1 MADEKKLPTRAQDFS
16 GWYNELV
23 VRAELADYAPV
34 RGCMVIRPNG
44 YGIWERMQ
52 RQLDDMFKETGHQNA
67 YFPLLIPQS
76 FLQKEAQHV
85 EGFAPETAVVTHGG
99 GKELDEPLVIRPTSE
114 TIIYSMFAKWVQSYR
129 DLPLLINQ
137 WANVV
142 RWEMRTR
149 LFLRTLEFLWQE
161 GHTAHATEAEAEEE
175 TRRMLGVYR
184 DFMEGWMAM
193 PVVTGRKSES
203 EKFAGALRTYSC
215 EAMMQDNKALQA
227 GTSHN
232 LGQNFARAFDLTFQ
246 TEAGEL
252 DFAWNTSW
260 GVSTRMVGGLVM
272 THGDDNGL
280 VTPPL
285 LAPIEVVIV
294 PIYRTDEDRERVI
307 AAAMKIKESLGAW
320 ERRSP
325 ARLRIHVDAREGI
338 KPGAKYYEWELR
350 GIPLRMEIGPRD
362 LDAGQAVLV
371 RRDTREKRPYPL
383 DTIGESIHELLSA
396 IQDNLL
402 ETARARREA
411 NSVRGDVT
419 YERFREIMDG
429 DGAFVYAGW
438 CGSGECEA
446 KIKEETKATI
456 RCLPDDEFRS
466 AVAPTSCLRCGEKSV
481 AEALWAKAY

>member
-52 RQLDDMFKETGHQNA
+52 RQLDDMFKATGHQNA

-99 GKELDEPLVIRPTSE
+99 GKKLDEPLVIRPTSE

-193 PVVTGRKSES
+193 PVITGRKSES

-294 PIYRTDEDRERVI
+294 PIYRTDEDRARVLE
-307 AAAMKIKESLGAW
+307 AADKIKDSLGSW

-325 ARLRIHVDAREGI
+325 ARLRIHLDAREGI

-362 LDAGQAVLV
+362 LEAGQAVLV
-371 RRDTREKRPYPL
+371 RRDTREKRAYAL
-383 DTIGESIHELLSA
+383 DTIGESINELLSA
-396 IQDNLL
+396 IQENLL
-402 ETARARREA
+402 VTARERREN
-411 NSVRGDVT
+411 NSVRGDIT

-438 CGSGECEA
+438 CGSAGCEA
-446 KIKEETKATI
+446 QIKEETKATI
-456 RCLPDDEFRS
+456 RVLPDEEFRS
-466 AVAPTSCLRCGEKSV
+466 AEAPTHCLKCGGNSV